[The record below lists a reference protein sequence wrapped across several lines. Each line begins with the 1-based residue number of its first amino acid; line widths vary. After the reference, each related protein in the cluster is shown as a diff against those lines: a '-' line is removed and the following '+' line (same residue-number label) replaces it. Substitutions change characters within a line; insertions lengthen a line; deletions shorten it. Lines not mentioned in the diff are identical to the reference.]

1 MSPNFRI
8 SKFLIFYLLQQLLL
22 NHLRFQYYCTRLH
35 LLPSLHELDSL
46 ILHFND
52 LLIHL
57 IVDINHLFF
66 AKFSLNHLSCP
77 SQISNLNYLSVAFYR
92 SKDCQQSVNMVKK
105 QAPNKDHSQMLDVLR
120 ILSAPTISQFIMNI
134 RRPILFH
141 LPSPLLK
148 LSQTLKVQMKWY

>member
-1 MSPNFRI
+1 MIPLTFGWLSSNYISKQAHWMIIQILLSNLVWLSPNFHI

-57 IVDINHLFF
+57 IFDINHLFF
-66 AKFSLNHLSCP
+66 AKFSLNHLSCL
-77 SQISNLNYLSVAFYR
+77 SQISNSNYLSVNFYR
-92 SKDCQQSVNMVKK
+92 SKDCQQLINMVKK
-105 QAPNKDHSQMLDVLR
+105 QAPNKDHLLMLDVLG
-120 ILSAPTISQFIMNI
+120 
-134 RRPILFH
+134 
-141 LPSPLLK
+141 
-148 LSQTLKVQMKWY
+148 